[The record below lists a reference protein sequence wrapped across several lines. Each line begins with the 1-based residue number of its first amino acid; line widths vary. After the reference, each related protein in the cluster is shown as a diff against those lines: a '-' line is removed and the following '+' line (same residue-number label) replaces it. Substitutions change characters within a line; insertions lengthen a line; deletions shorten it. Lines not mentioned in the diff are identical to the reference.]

1 MTFGNYPLT
10 RILARWRIYAEERRP
25 ALIYLG
31 QSLRRV
37 EDYRLLT
44 GQSQFVD
51 DMTLPG
57 MLHAVVLRSP
67 HAHAAIMS
75 IDVASARRTI
85 GVVSVVTA
93 SDLEHVAAHIPT
105 RRNADADELNPPEH
119 PVLARDKVCYVGQPV
134 AIVVAQDPY
143 VARDALELI
152 QVDYAPLPAVIDPLK
167 AMHPDTPVVHAELGS
182 NIVLKVTS
190 AGGDLAMAFA
200 QADHIVRQQY
210 QVQRLAPVPMETRG
224 LVADYQPQN
233 DRLTVWD
240 STQNPHGMK
249 PRLAQLL
256 GRSESSLRVVTPDV
270 GGGFG
275 EKGCLFPEEVAIS
288 YLATHLGRPIKWIEN
303 RRENQ
308 LAFHGRGHTVDMEA
322 AAKNDGTLLGM
333 RVQIVADLGA
343 YFLLSTPTVPVS
355 TSHRLTGPYTTPAMR
370 VEVHGV
376 VTNKPPTGA
385 YRGAGGPEAAFC
397 MERTIDL
404 IAQDLHLDPAEVR
417 RKNLIPSHAFP
428 YCTPTGITY
437 DSGQYE
443 QALDRALEL
452 SDYATWRERSRQQ
465 GPTQESRI
473 GVGLAAVVKGTGA
486 RTPNL
491 AEHARVI
498 IDPSG
503 RIRVYT
509 GISPHGQGSET
520 TFAQIV
526 ADELGVT
533 PADVHVLHG
542 DTDDLPAG
550 GGTSG
555 SRGLIA
561 GSSAVHVVLQK
572 ARQHLML
579 IATHLLDCRPED
591 VVFADGRV
599 YNRHHPE
606 RDVPFS
612 HITAAAYDKTLLPPA
627 LELGLDFS
635 GSHTLPASPYAFG
648 AHVAVVE
655 VSLETGAIRLLHYV
669 AVHDAGR
676 IVNPLLAAGQVHGSV
691 VQGIGQALLEGM
703 VYSPEGQPLTGSL
716 LDYAIPRASQLPA
729 LTLDTLETLSPLTP
743 LGVKGI
749 GELPTLAA
757 PAAVANAVM
766 DALSYRGIRHI
777 DTPLTPEKIWQALQR
792 AEKGA

>member
-1 MTFGNYPLT
+1 V
-10 RILARWRIYAEERRP
+10 
-25 ALIYLG
+25 IYLG
-31 QSLRRV
+31 QSLRRF
-37 EDYRLLT
+37 EDPRLLT
-44 GQSQFVD
+44 GQGRFVD
-51 DMTLPG
+51 DITLPG

-67 HAHAAIMS
+67 HAHAAITS
-75 IDVASARRTI
+75 IDVGAARHAT
-85 GVVSVVTA
+85 GVVAVVTA
-93 SDLEHVAAHIPT
+93 ADLEHVATHIPT
-105 RRNADADELNPPEH
+105 RRNADADELRPPEH

-134 AIVVAQDPY
+134 AIVVAQDPSM
-143 VARDALELI
+143 AQDALELI
-152 QVDYAPLPAVIDPLK
+152 QVVYAPLPAVIDPLK
-167 AMHPDTPVVHAELGS
+167 ALHPDTPVVHPELGTNS
-182 NIVLKVTS
+182 VLKVTS
-190 AGGDLAMAFA
+190 GGGDLATAFA
-200 QADHIVRQQY
+200 QADHVVRQQY
-210 QVQRLAPVPMETRG
+210 QVQRLAPVPLETRG
-224 LVADYQPQN
+224 VVADYHPQD
-233 DRLTVWD
+233 DRLMVWD
-240 STQNPHGMK
+240 STQNPHGIK
-249 PRLAQLL
+249 TRLAQLL
-256 GRSESSLRVVTPDV
+256 GRPERSLRVVTPDV

-275 EKGCLFPEEVAIS
+275 EKGCVFPEEVAIP
-288 YLATHLGRPIKWIEN
+288 YLAIQLRRPVKWVEN

-308 LAFHGRGHTVDMEA
+308 LAFHGRGHTVDVEA
-322 AAKNDGTLLGM
+322 AARNDGTLLGL

-370 VEVHGV
+370 IEVHGV

-397 MERTIDL
+397 MERTVDL
-404 IAQDLHLDPAEVR
+404 IANDLHLDPAEVR
-417 RKNLIPSHAFP
+417 RKNLIPPDAFP
-428 YCTPTGITY
+428 YHTPTGIMY
-437 DSGQYE
+437 DSGQYA
-443 QALDRALEL
+443 QALDRALAL
-452 SDYATWRERSRQQ
+452 SDYATWRQRSCQQ
-465 GPTQESRI
+465 GPRQELRI
-473 GVGLAAVVKGTGA
+473 GVGLATVVKGTGA

-491 AEHARVI
+491 AEYARVR
-498 IDPSG
+498 IDPAG

-561 GSSAVHVVLQK
+561 GSSAVHVVLQE
-572 ARQHLML
+572 ARQHLVRL
-579 IATHLLDCRPED
+579 ATHLLDCRPED
-591 VVFADGRV
+591 VVFQEGRV
-599 YNRHHPE
+599 YDVHHPE
-606 RDVPFS
+606 RHLPFAR
-612 HITAAAYDKTLLPPA
+612 IAAAAYDKTLLPPEV
-627 LELGLDFS
+627 ELGLDWS

-691 VQGIGQALLEGM
+691 VQGMGQALLEGM

-716 LDYAIPRASQLPA
+716 LDYAVPRATHIPTM
-729 LTLDTLETLSPLTP
+729 TLDTMETLSPLTP

-766 DALSYRGIRHI
+766 DALSPWGVRHI
-777 DTPLTPEKIWQALQR
+777 DTPLTPEKIWRALQGTE
-792 AEKGA
+792 A